1 MMESAGNNLS
11 VPFTKIYNNISF
23 NFKIYMSR
31 GNDGMAGKNLGL
43 PFTKIL
49 N

>member
-1 MMESAGNNLS
+1 MIGSAGNNLA

-31 GNDGMAGKNLGL
+31 GNDGVVRKQPRPTINKNL
-43 PFTKIL
+43 K
-49 N
+49 